1 MTQLRPKVA
10 AATVAR
16 RLRAAWLTTRH
27 DVKMRKTED
36 QMRQGPLTSLKIVEF
51 AGIGPGPFCGML
63 LSDLGADVV
72 RIDRKGG
79 RGGAPTD
86 ITSRGRR
93 SVALD
98 LKTPEAVEACLK
110 LMEGADA
117 VFEGFRPGVMERL
130 GLGPEAA
137 LKRNPKLVYGRM
149 TGWGQ
154 TGPYANAAGH
164 DMNYIAITGALAA
177 IGTEDKPVPPLNLV
191 GDFGGGALY
200 LAFGLLAG
208 VIEARNS
215 GKGQVIDCAM
225 SDGAASLMAM
235 FYGFKATGAW
245 KNERRANL
253 LDGGAHFYDTYRCA
267 DGKWVSIGS
276 IEPQFYALLLEK
288 TGIDD
293 AEFAHQHDRARWPAL
308 RDKLAAVIATKTR
321 DEWTAIM
328 GGTDV
333 CFAPVLD
340 LDEAP
345 AHPHNAARR
354 TFVEVSGVTQPAPA
368 PRFSATPGAIQGP
381 PPEIGAHDRAALGD
395 WGFSTAE
402 IDQLA
407 RAGALRLEA
416 VS

>member
-1 MTQLRPKVA
+1 
-10 AATVAR
+10 
-16 RLRAAWLTTRH
+16 
-27 DVKMRKTED
+27 
-36 QMRQGPLTSLKIVEF
+36 MRQGPLTSLKIVEF

-79 RGGAPTD
+79 RGGAHTD
-86 ITSRGRR
+86 VTSRGRR

-98 LKTPEAVEACLK
+98 LKSPAAIEACLK
-110 LMEGADA
+110 LVEQADA

-130 GLGPEAA
+130 GLGPEVC

-154 TGPYANAAGH
+154 TGPYAHAAGH
-164 DMNYIAITGALAA
+164 DMNYIAITGALHA
-177 IGTEDKPVPPLNLV
+177 IGTTDKPVPPLNLV

-208 VIEARNS
+208 VIHARQT
-215 GKGQVIDCAM
+215 GQGQVIDCAM

-235 FYGFKATGAW
+235 FYGFKASGMW
-245 KNERRANL
+245 KDERRANM
-253 LDGGAHFYDTYRCA
+253 LDGGAHFYDTYQCA
-267 DGKWVSIGS
+267 DGRWVSIGS

-288 TGIDD
+288 TGLEDP
-293 AEFAHQHDRARWPAL
+293 EFARQHDRAAWPDLHA
-308 RDKLAAVIATKTR
+308 RLARVIATKTR
-321 DEWTAIM
+321 EEWTEIM

-333 CFAPVLD
+333 CFAPVLT
-340 LDEAP
+340 LEEAP
-345 AHPHNAARR
+345 RHPHNAARQ
-354 TFVEVSGVTQPAPA
+354 TFVEVKGVTQPAPA

-381 PPEIGAHDRAALGD
+381 PPHIGAHDREALAD
-395 WGFSTAE
+395 WGFAQAD
-402 IDQLA
+402 IDALA
-407 RAGALRLEA
+407 RAGALGLEP